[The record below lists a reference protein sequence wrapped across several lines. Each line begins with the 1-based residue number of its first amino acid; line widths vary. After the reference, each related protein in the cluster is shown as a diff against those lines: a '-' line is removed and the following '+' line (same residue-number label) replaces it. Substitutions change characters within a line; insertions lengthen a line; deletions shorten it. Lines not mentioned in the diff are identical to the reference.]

1 MSLVLESTVQNG
13 VALALETTV
22 LTCAVQDVTP
32 KVGNLKSAACSTSES
47 LRSSE
52 SATFNLKLVVGLGL
66 ALLYHLE
73 IFERS

>member
-1 MSLVLESTVQNG
+1 VSLVLGSTVQSG

-22 LTCAVQDVTP
+22 LTCAVEDVTP
-32 KVGNLKSAACSTSES
+32 KVGKSAACSTSES

-52 SATFNLKLVVGLGL
+52 SATFNLKLVVGWGL

>member
-1 MSLVLESTVQNG
+1 MSLVLGSTVQNG

-22 LTCAVQDVTP
+22 LTSTCAGEDVTP
-32 KVGNLKSAACSTSES
+32 KVGKSAACSTSES

-52 SATFNLKLVVGLGL
+52 SATFNLKLVVGWGL